1 MWKNIRASVE
11 VFFGQVEYVVGEG
24 HRIRFWHGPW
34 SEPIPLKDLYP
45 GLFACS
51 VSKEAWIFELG
62 LALYTTFALGLATI
76 VCFLLFQVIR
86 FPPRKRAISNSGFYI
101 YCDPAQ
107 SALVKASTRG

>member
-51 VSKEAWIFELG
+51 VSKEAWIFEL
-62 LALYTTFALGLATI
+62 
-76 VCFLLFQVIR
+76 VI
-86 FPPRKRAISNSGFYI
+86 
-101 YCDPAQ
+101 
-107 SALVKASTRG
+107 STLEELE

>member
-11 VFFGQVEYVVGEG
+11 VFIGQVEYVVGEG

-51 VSKEAWIFELG
+51 VSKEAWIFELVISTLEG
-62 LALYTTFALGLATI
+62 VGTRINISTIWTLVVIYGIAIKPSSTF
-76 VCFLLFQVIR
+76 
-86 FPPRKRAISNSGFYI
+86 S
-101 YCDPAQ
+101 
-107 SALVKASTRG
+107 